1 MSITKKEGE
10 PECLGDMAGGEEC
23 MECDHAEKCEEIGM
37 ERFANEMMKQ
47 MGWI

>member
-1 MSITKKEGE
+1 MAKSNNDE

-23 MECDHAEKCEEIGM
+23 MKCKYAEKCEQIGM
-37 ERFANEMMKQ
+37 DAFADEMMKQ